1 MEKCPKC
8 GGNLIENTKL
18 GKVFCDDCGYAK
30 TYQENEQKKSE
41 ENQEEK
47 SKKIEKTENSICPS
61 CGATMHYNPTNEKL
75 HCLFF
80 ETEKYIGK
88 WYEIARIDNRFEK
101 NLINV
106 TAEYSLNPD
115 GTIKVINKGY
125 NKIKNT
131 EKLIEGK
138 AKIIDKG
145 ILKVY
150 FVPFFGGDYNVLYVD
165 NDYQYAVV
173 GGNKKNYL
181 WILSRK
187 DSLEEDI
194 YDKLVEIAS
203 ERGYDAELLEK
214 F

>member
-1 MEKCPKC
+1 M
-8 GGNLIENTKL
+8 
-18 GKVFCDDCGYAK
+18 
-30 TYQENEQKKSE
+30 
-41 ENQEEK
+41 
-47 SKKIEKTENSICPS
+47 
-61 CGATMHYNPTNEKL
+61 
-75 HCLFF
+75 
-80 ETEKYIGK
+80 
-88 WYEIARIDNRFEK
+88 
-101 NLINV
+101 
-106 TAEYSLNPD
+106 
-115 GTIKVINKGY
+115 
-125 NKIKNT
+125 
-131 EKLIEGK
+131 
-138 AKIIDKG
+138 
-145 ILKVY
+145 Y

>member
-1 MEKCPKC
+1 MR
-8 GGNLIENTKL
+8 NLIIFLLMLFILSCSSN
-18 GKVFCDDCGYAK
+18 
-30 TYQENEQKKSE
+30 
-41 ENQEEK
+41 
-47 SKKIEKTENSICPS
+47 KIEVKRLNS
-61 CGATMHYNPTNEKL
+61 
-75 HCLFF
+75 F